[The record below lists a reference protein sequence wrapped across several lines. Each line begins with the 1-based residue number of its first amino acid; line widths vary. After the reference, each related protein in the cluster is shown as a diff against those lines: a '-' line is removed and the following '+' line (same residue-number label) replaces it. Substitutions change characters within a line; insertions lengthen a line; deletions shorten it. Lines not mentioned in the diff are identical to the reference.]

1 MKITRDD
8 LKRLR
13 VPIVFAVLFII
24 LGIGCLG
31 AAEHLLTQARRAR
44 DGAKENRTEAQKRV
58 ERAAEEEREIRS
70 DLAKYEKM
78 ASKGMTKG
86 ENRLD
91 MIDAIAKIK
100 NDRRMFEIRYSI
112 EAQKRLDYPGIAP
125 AGNLDFANSRMKLE
139 MLLLHEGDLV
149 NFLSDLSAIRSSYVS
164 VQRCQTT
171 RVDRNAQST
180 SVQPRLRSECQIDL
194 IVLRENRPA

>member
-1 MKITRDD
+1 MKIARDD

-13 VPIVFAVLFII
+13 IPIVFAVLFIL
-24 LGIGCLG
+24 LGVGCLG
-31 AAEHLLTQARRAR
+31 AAEHLLSQARRAR
-44 DGAKENRTEAQKRV
+44 DTAKENRAEAQKRV
-58 ERAAEEEREIRS
+58 ERASDEEREIRS
-70 DLAKYEKM
+70 DLAKYAKM
-78 ASKGMTKG
+78 AERGMVAG
-86 ENRLD
+86 ESRLD

-139 MLLLHEGDLV
+139 MLLLHEGDLI
-149 NFLSDLSAIRSSYVS
+149 NFLHDLTAMRSSYVS
-164 VQRCQTT
+164 VQRCQTV
-171 RVDRNAQST
+171 RVDRNVQAT

-194 IVLRENRPA
+194 IVLRESRPA